1 MVSWGGLMWES
12 FSWIFLGVVGVVM
25 KERSLFKKF
34 YILFV
39 YIWFNYLEI
48 KYMYMVKENLKSR
61 K

>member
-1 MVSWGGLMWES
+1 MWES

-25 KERSLFKKF
+25 KERKKFVKKKF